1 MGDEISDYNLK
12 IRRMIKLMRKKFPQN
27 GVMILLDKEFT
38 SILELDS
45 SLIFVLSRP
54 YMNENKVTL
63 RTKDYQKIKDLAQL
77 RMKDPKY
84 IAEAK
89 ALAKERG
96 ISISVETIFNEVMTL
111 GDSLSDEEKK
121 VILEIIASMAP

>member
-1 MGDEISDYNLK
+1 
-12 IRRMIKLMRKKFPQN
+12 
-27 GVMILLDKEFT
+27 
-38 SILELDS
+38 
-45 SLIFVLSRP
+45 
-54 YMNENKVTL
+54 MNENKVTL